1 MERGA
6 NAPAESEAAAQSDAQ
21 SDAQRAQDFLQA
33 QQHYYRQLRTHRQD
47 LAKFKESRREHLAAV
62 EMLGELPEKTRHGI
76 MVPLG
81 KMAFV
86 PGELIHTN
94 EVLVLLG
101 DNYFA
106 ERSACQAAEIMQRR
120 IEVIDRVISTTE
132 KNIKDLA
139 ARSNFSQ
146 EARQALLRKM
156 EIDTVGGPPAVP
168 AEVEERADEDDDD
181 EGLVHCCKLL
191 DAHAY
196 PRNFRVPKLAF
207 FHATRVCLDG
217 AHACGVDRV
226 RTSGTR

>member
-1 MERGA
+1 M
-6 NAPAESEAAAQSDAQ
+6 
-21 SDAQRAQDFLQA
+21 
-33 QQHYYRQLRTHRQD
+33 
-47 LAKFKESRREHLAAV
+47 K
-62 EMLGELPEKTRHGI
+62 
-76 MVPLG
+76 
-81 KMAFV
+81 
-86 PGELIHTN
+86 
-94 EVLVLLG
+94 
-101 DNYFA
+101 
-106 ERSACQAAEIMQRR
+106 
-120 IEVIDRVISTTE
+120 

-196 PRNFRVPKLAF
+196 PRNSRVLKLAF
-207 FHATRVCLDG
+207 FRATRVCLDG
-217 AHACGVDRV
+217 AHVCGVDRV